1 MRYGLL
7 ACAGK
12 GFDRHLFVLRIMAQQ
27 RGKELPEIFRDPAYA
42 KINHNILSTSTLT
55 SPALMFGG
63 FGPVVPDGYGI
74 GKCIATYYLRSSCI
88 CGVLMSLWTPM
99 GCSLQQFPPL
109 TSYFLVF
116 IGVGSG

>member
-1 MRYGLL
+1 MPNGML

-74 GKCIATYYLRSSCI
+74 GKYLR
-88 CGVLMSLWTPM
+88 GYM
-99 GCSLQQFPPL
+99 L
-109 TSYFLVF
+109 TTVTILTLLFMLS
-116 IGVGSG
+116 